1 MFSVYVTNSAD
12 ASASFSSSIVYL
24 TSNPPYSATSLKGST
39 SPVPIQTSGGSSSSG
54 NGPRPANGASG
65 VTLDK
70 DIVLMGAA
78 MAAVFALAL
87 GL

>member
-1 MFSVYVTNSAD
+1 MTNSAD
-12 ASASFSSSIVYL
+12 ASASFSSSIAYL
-24 TSNPPYSATSLKGST
+24 TSNPPYSATSLKGS

-54 NGPRPANGASG
+54 NGARPANGASG

>member
-1 MFSVYVTNSAD
+1 M
-12 ASASFSSSIVYL
+12 
-24 TSNPPYSATSLKGST
+24 GST

-54 NGPRPANGASG
+54 DGARPTNGASG

-70 DIVLMGAA
+70 DIVLVGAA